1 MRLLVIL
8 QVLTLLADGRVI
20 DFERDVGGVPDDI
33 TEETAW
39 YHSCQMAIPS
49 RPTFKNH
56 KVAPQADVNKQ
67 KYCVRNSMQR
77 IAVIAK
83 VDQFDNQIKDED
95 D

>member
-39 YHSCQMAIPS
+39 YHSCQMAKA
-49 RPTFKNH
+49 RFL
-56 KVAPQADVNKQ
+56 D
-67 KYCVRNSMQR
+67 RM
-77 IAVIAK
+77 
-83 VDQFDNQIKDED
+83 
-95 D
+95 